1 MAEHNRVKAESS
13 QNGSSG
19 VAASSATIQGA
30 SKFSN
35 LVGQRVV
42 FRHYPTGSSRTGTIV
57 SMQGETFAF
66 IGEDGTPN
74 YQLQRTVVTDIL
86 GIIAVL
92 PFKAAE
98 TQTSAP
104 SKATPSKAAASK
116 AAPTKAAP
124 SKAAPSK
131 AAPTEAAAAVSIAP
145 TEAEFPK
152 LELTEAQ
159 KKAKAAAVPKTAAT
173 VLKAAAAVPKTAAA
187 SSKTAAPK
195 KPERNFVEEIGDF
208 VAAEGAAA
216 CVRAQLPALLDHTVS
231 GRKTVK
237 FEFPA
242 TLRFDGKHVSVGA
255 NFDKPYVLE
264 MLRENL
270 GIESDKIRVSISYAF
285 EHLANGKLDVL
296 KNGEITI
303 FVSW

>member
-1 MAEHNRVKAESS
+1 MAETQSVKAESS
-13 QNGSSG
+13 QNGLSG

-42 FRHYPTGSSRTGTIV
+42 FRHYPTGSPRNGTIV
-57 SMQGETFAF
+57 SMQGDNFAF
-66 IGEDGTPN
+66 IGEDGMPS

-92 PFKAAE
+92 PFNAAK
-98 TQTSAP
+98 TQMP
-104 SKATPSKAAASK
+104 
-116 AAPTKAAP
+116 AP

-131 AAPTEAAAAVSIAP
+131 AASTKAAPTKATPSKTAPTEAAPTEAAAVSIAP
-145 TEAEFPK
+145 TKEEFPK

-159 KKAKAAAVPKTAAT
+159 KKAKAAVLTSPPKAAT
-173 VLKAAAAVPKTAAA
+173 VLKTAAAVPKTAAA
-187 SSKTAAPK
+187 TSK
-195 KPERNFVEEIGDF
+195 KPKRNFVEEIGDF

-231 GRKTVK
+231 GKKTVK
-237 FEFPA
+237 FGFPA
-242 TLRFDGKHVSVGA
+242 TLRFDGQHVSVGA
-255 NFDKPYVLE
+255 NFNKPYVLE
-264 MLRENL
+264 KLREDL
-270 GIESDKIRVSISYAF
+270 GIESDRIRVSISYAF
-285 EHLANGKLDVL
+285 KHLANGKLDVL

>member
-1 MAEHNRVKAESS
+1 MAETKNVKAGSS
-13 QNGSSG
+13 QNRSSG

-42 FRHYPTGSSRTGTIV
+42 FRHYPTGSPRNGTIV
-57 SMQGETFAF
+57 SMQGDNFAF
-66 IGEDGTPN
+66 IGEDGMPS

-92 PFKAAE
+92 PFNAAK
-98 TQTSAP
+98 TQMP
-104 SKATPSKAAASK
+104 
-116 AAPTKAAP
+116 AP

-131 AAPTEAAAAVSIAP
+131 AASTKAAPTKATPSKTAPTEAAPTEAAAVSIAP
-145 TEAEFPK
+145 TKEEFPK

-159 KKAKAAAVPKTAAT
+159 KKAKAAVLTSPPKAAT
-173 VLKAAAAVPKTAAA
+173 VPKTAAA
-187 SSKTAAPK
+187 TSK
-195 KPERNFVEEIGDF
+195 KPKRNFVEEIGDF

-231 GRKTVK
+231 GKKTVK
-237 FEFPA
+237 FGFPA
-242 TLRFDGKHVSVGA
+242 TLRFDGQHVSVGA
-255 NFDKPYVLE
+255 NFNKPYVLE
-264 MLRENL
+264 KLREDL
-270 GIESDKIRVSISYAF
+270 GIESDRIRVSISYAF
-285 EHLANGKLDVL
+285 KHLANGKLDVL